1 MTLRKTFALAS
12 LLLGL
17 LLSMLPAWAAEEG
30 GTDSPASFRVGL
42 RGPTPP
48 FIMYGENGSLTGM
61 AVEIFEEAGR
71 RIGRSVQSGLIS
83 DVERNDEFLMRGEFD
98 IALIASRRAVDPSLI
113 KYPASSSIF
122 YQLYVHKDFDTVLSV
137 LELDDLVVGYSS
149 PGTRDFV
156 LKSSKPRQTIGFAS
170 VLEGMLE
177 LDRKHIHAFMAF
189 DRDIGEFVVRDLGL
203 RNVVTVGPAFE
214 EVPMSVV
221 GRKEDIALVESVS
234 RALREMKEDGT
245 MRRISGRWIRLEG
258 QSKIWKRYGR
268 WGLLGAVAVVL
279 GTLGV
284 VFWNQQLHRM
294 VKSVTAD
301 LQLSEQRYR
310 VLLESAPFMALLVSS
325 DGHIHLANAVAVQ
338 ELGLP
343 AADHPGN
350 LFDHVLDT
358 DRPSLLGIL
367 HDASVVRTPSSV
379 NLTFLRP
386 GQDAVEVE
394 IVAVERPVTNDSVLT
409 CCFLRNVTQ
418 EKTMQRALQ
427 EQDRLAIVGAMAAG
441 FAHEINNP
449 LAIIQAN
456 VDNLQTLDLPEEE
469 RQGLMAMSRSLERM
483 GSLSQRLLLLSKAGE
498 MKVTGI
504 DLNDVVEDCL
514 QLMRHK
520 LKGVEVRTD
529 LARGGAWMHGDAH
542 LVSHVL
548 LNLLLNAHE
557 ALSSASVRVPVILVR
572 TCVTPDGTSLCVADN
587 GPGIPKENLLRIF
600 DLFFTSGK
608 PTGVGL
614 GLYLCQRI
622 VRSHGGLIFAQSSPG
637 SGTMISLEF
646 PDIPPLQS

>member
-1 MTLRKTFALAS
+1 MH
-12 LLLGL
+12 
-17 LLSMLPAWAAEEG
+17 AE
-30 GTDSPASFRVGL
+30 D
-42 RGPTPP
+42 
-48 FIMYGENGSLTGM
+48 GSLQGM
-61 AVEIFEEAGR
+61 SVDIYKEIGR
-71 RIGRSVQSGLIS
+71 RLGRSVKFLLIS
-83 DVERNDEFLMRGEFD
+83 DAERSDELMMRGDFD
-98 IALIASRRAVDPSLI
+98 ISLTPSHRPVDPALIKSPAYMSL
-113 KYPASSSIF
+113 Y
-122 YQLYVHKDFDTVLSV
+122 YQLYVHRDFDAVFSISE
-137 LELDDLVVGYSS
+137 LEDLVVGYTSVGTRELIINRSS
-149 PGTRDFV
+149 PRMIMEFT
-156 LKSSKPRQTIGFAS
+156 S
-170 VLEGMLE
+170 VVEGMLE
-177 LDRKHIHAFMAF
+177 LDRKHIHAFLVF
-189 DRDIGEFVVRDLGL
+189 DRDVAEFIVRDLGL
-203 RNVVTVGPAFE
+203 RHVVAVGPTLDE
-214 EVPMSVV
+214 LPLSVV
-221 GRKEDIALVESVS
+221 GRQEDAILIENVS
-234 RALREMKEDGT
+234 RTLREMKSDGT
-245 MRRISGRWIRLEG
+245 LERITGHWIRLDAG
-258 QSKIWKRYGR
+258 NRYWDRYGR

-294 VKSVTAD
+294 VENVTAD

-310 VLLESAPFMALLVSS
+310 VLLESAPFMALLVSG
-325 DGHIHLANAVAVQ
+325 DGEIHFANAVAVQ

-350 LFDHVLDT
+350 LIDHVLDT

-367 HDASVVRTPSSV
+367 RDVSVVRTPSV

-386 GQDAVEVE
+386 GQDPVEVE
-394 IVAVERPVTNDSVLT
+394 VVAVERPVTNDSVLT

-456 VDNLQTLDLPEEE
+456 VDNLQALDLPEDE

-483 GSLSQRLLLLSKAGE
+483 GSLSQRLLLLSKTGE
-498 MKVTGI
+498 MNITGI
-504 DLNDVVEDCL
+504 NLNDVVEDCL
-514 QLMRHK
+514 QLMRHR
-520 LKGVEVRTD
+520 LREVDVRTEF
-529 LARGGAWMHGDAH
+529 ARGGAWMHGDAH

-557 ALSSASVRVPVILVR
+557 ALSSASVRAPVILVR
-572 TCVTPDGTSLCVADN
+572 TCVTPGGTSLCVADN

-608 PTGVGL
+608 PAGVGL

-622 VRSHGGLIFAQSSPG
+622 VQSHDGLIFAQSSPG
-637 SGTMISLEF
+637 SGTTITLEF
-646 PDIPPLQS
+646 PETSPFQS

>member
-1 MTLRKTFALAS
+1 MTLRKTFALVS

-30 GTDSPASFRVGL
+30 GAGASASFRVGL
-42 RGPTPP
+42 RGLAPP
-48 FIMYGENGSLTGM
+48 YVMYGENGTLTGM
-61 AVEIFEEAGR
+61 SVEMYEEVGR
-71 RIGRSVQSGLIS
+71 RIGRPVQFRLVS
-83 DVERNDEFLMRGEFD
+83 DWNRFDELLMQGEFD
-98 IALIASRRAVDPSLI
+98 VAPIPSSRVVDPALI
-113 KYPASSSIF
+113 KFPAYRSIF
-122 YQLYVHKDFDTVLSV
+122 YQLYVHKDYDTVFSV
-137 LELDDLVVGYSS
+137 SDLDGLVVGYSS
-149 PGTRDFV
+149 YDTRDFI
-156 LKSSKPRQTIGFAS
+156 LRHSKPRQAIEFIS
-170 VLEGMLE
+170 VVEGMLAV
-177 LDRKHIHAFMAF
+177 DRKLIHAYLVV
-189 DRDIGEFVVRDLGL
+189 DRNAGEFVVRNLGL
-203 RNVVTVGPAFE
+203 RNVVAVGPALE
-214 EVPMSVV
+214 EVPLSIV
-221 GRKEDIALVESVS
+221 GRKADAALVESVS
-234 RALREMKEDGT
+234 RASREMMEDGT
-245 MRRISGRWIRLEG
+245 MNSIGGHWIRLEG
-258 QSKIWKRYGR
+258 RNKYWERYGR

-325 DGHIHLANAVAVQ
+325 DGDIHFANAVAVQ

-358 DRPSLLGIL
+358 DRPSLQGIL
-367 HDASVVRTPSSV
+367 HDASAVRTPSV

-394 IVAVERPVTNDSVLT
+394 IVAVERPVANDSVLT

-469 RQGLMAMSRSLERM
+469 RQGLMAISRSLERM
-483 GSLSQRLLLLSKAGE
+483 GALSQRLLLLSKTGE
-498 MKVTGI
+498 MKITGI
-504 DLNDVVEDCL
+504 NLNDVVEDCL
-514 QLMRHK
+514 QLMRHR
-520 LKGVEVRTD
+520 LRGVDVRTD
-529 LARGGAWMHGDAH
+529 LARGGAWMRGDAH

-557 ALSSASVRVPVILVR
+557 AMSSASVRAPVILVR
-572 TCVTPDGTSLCVADN
+572 TCSTPDGTSLCVADN
-587 GPGIPKENLLRIF
+587 GPGIPRENLLRIF

-637 SGTMISLEF
+637 TGTMLSLEF
-646 PDIPPLQS
+646 SGTPPLES

>member
-1 MTLRKTFALAS
+1 M
-12 LLLGL
+12 
-17 LLSMLPAWAAEEG
+17 
-30 GTDSPASFRVGL
+30 
-42 RGPTPP
+42 
-48 FIMYGENGSLTGM
+48 
-61 AVEIFEEAGR
+61 
-71 RIGRSVQSGLIS
+71 
-83 DVERNDEFLMRGEFD
+83 
-98 IALIASRRAVDPSLI
+98 
-113 KYPASSSIF
+113 
-122 YQLYVHKDFDTVLSV
+122 
-137 LELDDLVVGYSS
+137 
-149 PGTRDFV
+149 
-156 LKSSKPRQTIGFAS
+156 
-170 VLEGMLE
+170 
-177 LDRKHIHAFMAF
+177 
-189 DRDIGEFVVRDLGL
+189 
-203 RNVVTVGPAFE
+203 
-214 EVPMSVV
+214 
-221 GRKEDIALVESVS
+221 
-234 RALREMKEDGT
+234 
-245 MRRISGRWIRLEG
+245 
-258 QSKIWKRYGR
+258 
-268 WGLLGAVAVVL
+268 AVVL

-325 DGHIHLANAVAVQ
+325 DGDIHFVNAVAVQ

-358 DRPSLLGIL
+358 DRPSLQGIL
-367 HDASVVRTPSSV
+367 HDASAVRTPSV

-394 IVAVERPVTNDSVLT
+394 IVAVERPVANDSVLT

-469 RQGLMAMSRSLERM
+469 RQGLMAISRSLERM
-483 GSLSQRLLLLSKAGE
+483 GALSQRLLLLSKTGE
-498 MKVTGI
+498 MKITGI
-504 DLNDVVEDCL
+504 NLNDVVEDCL
-514 QLMRHK
+514 QLMRHR
-520 LKGVEVRTD
+520 LRGVDVRTD
-529 LARGGAWMHGDAH
+529 LARGGAWMRGDAH

-557 ALSSASVRVPVILVR
+557 AMSSASVRAPVILVR
-572 TCVTPDGTSLCVADN
+572 TCSTPDGTSLCVADN
-587 GPGIPKENLLRIF
+587 GPGIPRENLLRIF

-637 SGTMISLEF
+637 TGTMLSLEF
-646 PDIPPLQS
+646 SGTPPLES